1 MSLYKYICIEGNIG
15 AGKTTFATK
24 YAKDVNARLI
34 LEKFADNP
42 FLPKFYQDSK
52 RYSFPLELSFMAE
65 RYRQLKTEVE
75 HQDLF
80 YPITVSDYVFYKCLI
95 FASVNLEEDEVK
107 LYKTLF
113 QIIYQNLPTPDII
126 LFFKRSPEKLLQN
139 IKKRGRSY
147 EQNIQASYLE
157 AVNDMYFEFFKH
169 QDKSRILILD
179 TNELD
184 FHNDEETYQKIKNL
198 LDQPYELGLHY
209 VSIEPSVNHNSI

>member
-1 MSLYKYICIEGNIG
+1 
-15 AGKTTFATK
+15 
-24 YAKDVNARLI
+24 
-34 LEKFADNP
+34 
-42 FLPKFYQDSK
+42 
-52 RYSFPLELSFMAE
+52 MAE

-184 FHNDEETYQKIKNL
+184 FHNNEETYQKIKNIL
-198 LDQPYELGLHY
+198 YQTY
-209 VSIEPSVNHNSI
+209 